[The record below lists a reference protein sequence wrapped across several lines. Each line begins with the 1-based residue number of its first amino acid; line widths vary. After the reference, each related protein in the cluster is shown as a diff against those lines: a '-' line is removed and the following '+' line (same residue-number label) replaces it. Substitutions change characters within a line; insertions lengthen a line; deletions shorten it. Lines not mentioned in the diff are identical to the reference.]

1 MKTGKKAI
9 WAIVSALVVYL
20 VVGLCFMPRDGKSAA
35 AGDKSRETVTERN
48 ASGLATAEDSL
59 SYAVSIMVASEM
71 PRAMQELG
79 ITADTRDEFIKG
91 LVNAFPADASP
102 EALAYAHGVVI
113 GASAMEMLDEANY
126 AIQQSD
132 STKRVDRHIF
142 LDGLKAMASGDAK
155 MSPAQARDYYYSIVF
170 RLPSEEFIKKNSTRG
185 GVVTLDGGVQV
196 KVEREGTGEKPSQND
211 IVAYIYK
218 ASYINGNSFDSSR
231 GEVVKARVNSLLPGL
246 SAALTSLPVGTKCK
260 LYLPWQQAY
269 GSQGSDRVPPYSAIV
284 YDLEIVNIVK

>member
-9 WAIVSALVVYL
+9 WVIVSALVVYL

-35 AGDKSRETVTERN
+35 AGDESRDTVTERN

-102 EALAYAHGVVI
+102 EAMAYAQGVVI

-132 STKRVDRHIF
+132 STKKVDRHIF
-142 LDGLKAMASGDAK
+142 LDGLKAMAGGDAK

-170 RLPSEEFIKKNSTRG
+170 RLPSEEFIKKNSTRS
-185 GVVTLDGGVQV
+185 GVVTIADGVQV

-246 SAALTSLPVGTKCK
+246 STALTSLPVGTKCK

>member
-35 AGDKSRETVTERN
+35 AGDKSRDTVTERN

-102 EALAYAHGVVI
+102 KAMAYAHGVVI

-142 LDGLKAMASGDAK
+142 LEGLKAMASGEAK
-155 MSPAQARDYYYSIVF
+155 MSPVQARDYYYSIVF

-231 GEVVKARVNSLLPGL
+231 GEAVKARVNTLLPGL
-246 SAALTSLPVGTKCK
+246 STALTSLPVGTKCK

>member
-9 WAIVSALVVYL
+9 WVIVSALVVYL

-35 AGDKSRETVTERN
+35 AGDKSRDTVTERN

-102 EALAYAHGVVI
+102 KAMAYAHGVVI

-155 MSPAQARDYYYSIVF
+155 MSIAQAKDYYYSIVF

-231 GEVVKARVNSLLPGL
+231 GEVVKARVNTLLPGL

>member
-9 WAIVSALVVYL
+9 WAIVSALAVYL
-20 VVGLCFMPRDGKSAA
+20 VVGLCFMPRGSKDTPTADGGNRVGEA
-35 AGDKSRETVTERN
+35 RN

-59 SYAVSIMVASEM
+59 SYAVSMMVARDM
-71 PRAMQELG
+71 PRALQELG
-79 ITADTRDEFIKG
+79 ITADTKDEFIKG
-91 LVNAFPADASP
+91 LADAFPADASP

-142 LDGLKAMASGDAK
+142 LEGLKAMASGEAK
-155 MSPAQARDYYYSIVF
+155 MSIAQANDYYYSIVF

-231 GEVVKARVNSLLPGL
+231 GEVVKARVNTLLPGL